1 MKIVKVR
8 TAPIIMGTRRFL
20 LLIMVL
26 YFLKERFTRFIPLKK
41 SRRNRKPGSGNYE

>member
-1 MKIVKVR
+1 MKIVMVR

-41 SRRNRKPGSGNYE
+41 KQKKS